1 MESSSVNAAPLRRN
15 NLFAVTHDLNKNVC
29 ATVTGMI
36 PEHACYVKGDLKV
49 QGGRIS
55 DWEGTDRVRSLPHST
70 AARRG

>member
-1 MESSSVNAAPLRRN
+1 MESSSVNAATLRRN

-49 QGGRIS
+49 QGG
-55 DWEGTDRVRSLPHST
+55 
-70 AARRG
+70 